1 MVSLFSYYSPTNFEM
16 KLFDRLGRGWDL
28 GIKSLEVIGAHPK
41 LLLFPVLSGVALL
54 AVLISFGGAFLGL
67 AGFDPEAMEAIINR
81 MEQSGE
87 VVFWLVTF
95 VFYLV
100 TYFIIVFFNVALV
113 HNVRLIF
120 AGEEPSIQAGI
131 SFSAQ
136 RAHQILAWAAV
147 AATVGMILQALE
159 ERLGSWVSGLLGFAW
174 SLATYFV
181 VPTLAAEDIGP
192 IEALKRSSRTIR
204 ERWGESIGAGFSLGL
219 FTLAGIVISL
229 ITGFLFSFLL
239 HPGVGIPLGILTFL
253 LTLVVNGA
261 ARNVFL
267 TAAYEHTQ
275 GNTPDAFD
283 AETLDGVFMAK

>member
-1 MVSLFSYYSPTNFEM
+1 M
-16 KLFDRLGRGWDL
+16 KLFDRLGRGWEL

-41 LLLFPVLSGVALL
+41 LLLFPVLSGLALI
-54 AVLISFGGAFLGL
+54 AVVLSFGGAFLGL
-67 AGFDPEAMEAIINR
+67 AGFDPQAMEVLINR
-81 MEQSGE
+81 MEQMGE
-87 VVFWLVTF
+87 VVFWLITF

-100 TYFIIVFFNVALV
+100 TYFVIVFFNVALV

-147 AATVGMILQALE
+147 AATVGLILKALE
-159 ERLGSWVSGLLGFAW
+159 ERLGSLVSGLLGFAW

-181 VPTLAAEDIGP
+181 VPTLAAEDVGP
-192 IEALKRSSRTIR
+192 IQALKRSSSTIR

-219 FTLAGIVISL
+219 FVLAGIVLSIVSGFVFGYL
-229 ITGFLFSFLL
+229 IHPGIGALVGFL
-239 HPGVGIPLGILTFL
+239 TFM

-267 TAAYEHTQ
+267 TAAYEHAQ

-283 AETLDGVFMAK
+283 ADTLDGVFMRK

>member
-1 MVSLFSYYSPTNFEM
+1 M

-41 LLLFPVLSGVALL
+41 LLLFPVLSGLALI
-54 AVLISFGGAFLGL
+54 AVVLSFGGAFLGL
-67 AGFDPEAMEAIINR
+67 AGFDPQAMEVLINR
-81 MEQSGE
+81 MEQMGE
-87 VVFWLVTF
+87 VVFWLITF

-100 TYFIIVFFNVALV
+100 TYFVIVFFNVALV

-147 AATVGMILQALE
+147 AATVGLILKALE
-159 ERLGSWVSGLLGFAW
+159 ERLGSLVSGILGFAW

-192 IEALKRSSRTIR
+192 IEALKRSSSTIR

-219 FTLAGIVISL
+219 FVLAGVVLSIVSGFVFGYL
-229 ITGFLFSFLL
+229 I
-239 HPGVGIPLGILTFL
+239 HPGIGMLVGFLTFL

-283 AETLDGVFMAK
+283 AETLDGVFIRK